1 MSFQNKMVQQVPGT
15 KDKEP
20 GNSLVVQGSEL
31 SAVTARA
38 WVQPLVGELR
48 SHKLHGM
55 AGKKKNYHT
64 AVYQYIIAKYQYI
77 VAKYQYI
84 IAKLQSTRKDPKKI
98 QRDKTAHKTGL
109 FI

>member
-1 MSFQNKMVQQVPGT
+1 MVQQGPGT
-15 KDKEP
+15 TDKEP

-64 AVYQYIIAKYQYI
+64 AVYQYIVAKYQYI
-77 VAKYQYI
+77 V
-84 IAKLQSTRKDPKKI
+84 AKLQSTRKDPKKI

>member
-55 AGKKKNYHT
+55 AGKNKELSHCSIS
-64 AVYQYIIAKYQYI
+64 VHR
-77 VAKYQYI
+77 
-84 IAKLQSTRKDPKKI
+84 RKI
-98 QRDKTAHKTGL
+98 SVHRRKTAEYQKRS
-109 FI
+109 